1 MSETNDNYYIIMTN
15 NQPKNS
21 PLVFLPIFLSF
32 FVMGFV
38 DIVGVATN
46 YVKKD
51 FDLSDSMAN
60 LIPMMVFVWFAIFS
74 VPTGMLMGKI
84 GRKKTVLL
92 SLIITAITMLL
103 PLFFYNYFGVLFSFA
118 LLGIGNTILQ
128 VSLNPLAAATVSE
141 NRLAS
146 TLTMGQFIKAISSF
160 LGPILVGFAASRL
173 DDWRLVFLLY
183 CITTVISIIV
193 LYSIRINEASG
204 TVEKSSSFSE
214 IFSLLKDRYL
224 VYCILVILLIVGI
237 DVALNTSIPKLLMER
252 TGIEL
257 GEAALGTSV
266 YFAARTI
273 GTFIGAILLIRL
285 SPVRFLRV
293 SLILAFL
300 AFIGMMVSSSL
311 WMLIALIVII
321 GLACANVFSIIFSLA
336 LQHDM
341 KHSNEI
347 SALMIMGVSGGALLS
362 PLQGLITDFS
372 GFTSG
377 MVVILASILIIGFIS
392 FKFKS

>member
-1 MSETNDNYYIIMTN
+1 MN
-15 NQPKNS
+15 NTQSKNS
-21 PLVFLPIFLSF
+21 SLVFLPIFLSF

-51 FDLSDSMAN
+51 FALSDSMAN
-60 LIPMMVFVWFAIFS
+60 LIPMMVFVWFAVFS
-74 VPTGMLMGKI
+74 VPTGLLMGKI

-92 SLIITAITMLL
+92 SLLITAITMVF
-103 PLFFYNYFGVLFSFA
+103 PLFFYNYFGILFSFA

-128 VSLNPLAAATVSE
+128 VSLNPLAAATVSKDK
-141 NRLAS
+141 LTS

-160 LGPILVGFAASRL
+160 LGPILVGLAASKM
-173 DDWRLVFLLY
+173 DNWRLTFLLY
-183 CITTVISIIV
+183 CIVTLLSMIV
-193 LYSIRINEASG
+193 LYITQIQESG
-204 TVEKSSSFSE
+204 EMKEKSSSFKE
-214 IFSLLKDRYL
+214 IISLLKDRYL
-224 VYCILVILLIVGI
+224 VYCIIVIILIVGI
-237 DVALNTSIPKLLMER
+237 DVALNTSIPKLLMYR
-252 TGIEL
+252 TDIVL
-257 GEAALGTSV
+257 DEAALGTSL

-273 GTFIGAILLIRL
+273 GTLIGAFLLIKL
-285 SPVRFLRV
+285 SSVRFLRAT
-293 SLILAFL
+293 LILAVL
-300 AFIGMMVSSSL
+300 AFITMMISSSL
-311 WMLIALIVII
+311 WVLLAAIAII

-362 PLQGLITDFS
+362 PLQGLITDIS
-372 GFTSG
+372 TFTAG
-377 MVVILASILIIGFIS
+377 MSVILISILIIGLIS

>member
-1 MSETNDNYYIIMTN
+1 MN
-15 NQPKNS
+15 NTRPKNS

-32 FVMGFV
+32 FTMGFV

-51 FDLSDSMAN
+51 FALSDSMAN

-74 VPTGMLMGKI
+74 VPTGLLMGKI

-92 SLIITAITMLL
+92 SLLITAITMLF
-103 PLFFYNYFGVLFSFA
+103 PLFLYNYLGVLFSFA

-128 VSLNPLAAATVSE
+128 VSLNPLAAATVSKDK
-141 NRLAS
+141 LTS

-160 LGPILVGFAASRL
+160 LGPVLVGLAASKL
-173 DDWRLVFLLY
+173 DNWRLTFLLY
-183 CITTVISIIV
+183 SITTLVSMIV
-193 LYSIRINEASG
+193 LYFTQIKESAEM
-204 TVEKSSSFSE
+204 TEKPSSFKE
-214 IFSLLKDRYL
+214 ILLLLKDKYL
-224 VYCILVILLIVGI
+224 VYCIIVILLIVGI
-237 DVALNTSIPKLLMER
+237 DVGLNTSIPKLLMHR
-252 TGIEL
+252 TSL
-257 GEAALGTSV
+257 VLDEAALGTSL

-273 GTFIGAILLIRL
+273 GTFIGAFLLMEL
-285 SPVRFLRV
+285 SSVKFLRATLV
-293 SLILAFL
+293 LAVL
-300 AFIGMMVSSSL
+300 AFIIMMISSSL
-311 WMLIALIVII
+311 WVLLAAIALI
-321 GLACANVFSIIFSLA
+321 GLSCANVFSIIFSLA

-362 PLQGLITDFS
+362 PLQGLITDMS
-372 GFTSG
+372 TFTTG
-377 MVVILASILIIGFIS
+377 MTIILISIIIIGLIS

>member
-1 MSETNDNYYIIMTN
+1 MN
-15 NQPKNS
+15 NTRPKNS

-32 FVMGFV
+32 FTMGFV

-51 FDLSDSMAN
+51 FALSDSMAN

-74 VPTGMLMGKI
+74 VPTGLLMGKI

-92 SLIITAITMLL
+92 SLLITAITMLF
-103 PLFFYNYFGVLFSFA
+103 PLFLYNYLGVLFSFA

-128 VSLNPLAAATVSE
+128 VSLNPLAAATVSKDK
-141 NRLAS
+141 LTS

-160 LGPILVGFAASRL
+160 LGPVLVGLAASKL
-173 DDWRLVFLLY
+173 DNWRLTFLLY
-183 CITTVISIIV
+183 SITTLVSMIV
-193 LYSIRINEASG
+193 LYFTQIKESAEM
-204 TVEKSSSFSE
+204 TEKPSSFKE
-214 IFSLLKDRYL
+214 ILLLLKDKYL
-224 VYCILVILLIVGI
+224 VYCIIVILLIVGI
-237 DVALNTSIPKLLMER
+237 DVGLNTSIPKLLMHR
-252 TGIEL
+252 TSL
-257 GEAALGTSV
+257 VLDEAALGTSL

-273 GTFIGAILLIRL
+273 GTFIGAFLLMEL
-285 SPVRFLRV
+285 SSVKFLRATLV
-293 SLILAFL
+293 LAVL
-300 AFIGMMVSSSL
+300 AFIIMMISSSL
-311 WMLIALIVII
+311 WVLLAAIALI
-321 GLACANVFSIIFSLA
+321 GLSCANVFSIIFSLA

-362 PLQGLITDFS
+362 PLQGLITDMS
-372 GFTSG
+372 TFTTG
-377 MVVILASILIIGFIS
+377 MTVILISIIIIGLIS

>member
-1 MSETNDNYYIIMTN
+1 MN
-15 NQPKNS
+15 NTRPKNS

-32 FVMGFV
+32 FTMGFV

-51 FDLSDSMAN
+51 FALSDSMAN

-74 VPTGMLMGKI
+74 VPTGLLMGKI

-92 SLIITAITMLL
+92 SLLITAITMLF
-103 PLFFYNYFGVLFSFA
+103 PLFLYNYLGVLFSFA

-128 VSLNPLAAATVSE
+128 VSLNPLAAATVSKDK
-141 NRLAS
+141 LTS

-160 LGPILVGFAASRL
+160 LGPVLVGLAASKL
-173 DDWRLVFLLY
+173 DNWRLTFLLY
-183 CITTVISIIV
+183 SITTLVSMIV
-193 LYSIRINEASG
+193 LYFTQIKESAEM
-204 TVEKSSSFSE
+204 TEKPSSFKE
-214 IFSLLKDRYL
+214 ILLLLKDKYL
-224 VYCILVILLIVGI
+224 VYCIIVILLIVGI
-237 DVALNTSIPKLLMER
+237 DVGLNTSIPKLLMHR
-252 TGIEL
+252 TSL
-257 GEAALGTSV
+257 VLDEAALGTSL

-273 GTFIGAILLIRL
+273 GTFIGAFLLMKL
-285 SPVRFLRV
+285 SSVKFLRATLV
-293 SLILAFL
+293 LAVLAFV
-300 AFIGMMVSSSL
+300 IMMISSSL
-311 WMLIALIVII
+311 WVLLAAIALI
-321 GLACANVFSIIFSLA
+321 GLSCANVFSIIFSLA

-362 PLQGLITDFS
+362 PLQGLITDMS
-372 GFTSG
+372 TFTTG
-377 MVVILASILIIGFIS
+377 MTVILISIIIIGLIS

>member
-1 MSETNDNYYIIMTN
+1 MDKIQT
-15 NQPKNS
+15 KNS

-51 FDLSDSMAN
+51 FELSDSMAN
-60 LIPMMVFVWFAIFS
+60 LIPMMVFVWFAVFS
-74 VPTGMLMGKI
+74 VPTGLLMGKI
-84 GRKKTVLL
+84 GRKKTVLT
-92 SLIITAITMLL
+92 SLLITAITMLL

-128 VSLNPLAAATVSE
+128 VSLNPLAAAIVSKE
-141 NRLAS
+141 KLTS

-160 LGPILVGFAASRL
+160 LGPIIVGLAASNL
-173 DDWRLVFLLY
+173 NNWRLTFLIY
-183 CITTVISIIV
+183 SVTIIV
-193 LYSIRINEASG
+193 SIAVLFFTPINESNE
-204 TVEKSSSFSE
+204 VREKSSSFKD
-214 IFSLLKDRYL
+214 ILALLKDKFL
-224 VYCILVILLIVGI
+224 LSCIAVIILIVGV
-237 DVALNTSIPKLLMER
+237 DVGLNTSIPKLLMER
-252 TGIEL
+252 TGMALED
-257 GEAALGTSV
+257 AALGTSL

-273 GTFIGAILLIRL
+273 GTFVGALLLIKL
-285 SPVRFLRV
+285 SSSKFLKV
-293 SLILAFL
+293 TLILAAL
-300 AFIGMMVSSSL
+300 AFVGMMVSSST
-311 WMLIALIVII
+311 WMLLALIAVI

-362 PLQGLITDFS
+362 PLQGLITDMS
-372 GFTSG
+372 NFTAG
-377 MVVILASILIIGFIS
+377 MGVILVAILMMGLIS
-392 FKFKS
+392 LKFKS

>member
-1 MSETNDNYYIIMTN
+1 MN
-15 NQPKNS
+15 NTRPKNS

-32 FVMGFV
+32 FTMGFV

-51 FDLSDSMAN
+51 FALSDSMAN

-74 VPTGMLMGKI
+74 VPTGLLMGKI

-92 SLIITAITMLL
+92 SLLITAITMLF
-103 PLFFYNYFGVLFSFA
+103 PLFLYNYLGVLFSFA

-128 VSLNPLAAATVSE
+128 VSLNPLAAATVSKDK
-141 NRLAS
+141 LTS

-160 LGPILVGFAASRL
+160 LGPVLVGLAASKL
-173 DDWRLVFLLY
+173 DNWRLTFLLY
-183 CITTVISIIV
+183 SITTLVSMIV
-193 LYSIRINEASG
+193 LYFTQIKESAEM
-204 TVEKSSSFSE
+204 TEKPSSFKE
-214 IFSLLKDRYL
+214 ILLLLKDKYL
-224 VYCILVILLIVGI
+224 VYCIIVILLIVGI
-237 DVALNTSIPKLLMER
+237 DVGLNTSIPKLLMHR
-252 TGIEL
+252 TSL
-257 GEAALGTSV
+257 VLDEAALGTSL

-273 GTFIGAILLIRL
+273 GTFIGAFLLMKL
-285 SPVRFLRV
+285 SSVKFLRATLV
-293 SLILAFL
+293 LAVL
-300 AFIGMMVSSSL
+300 AFIIMMISSSL
-311 WMLIALIVII
+311 WVLLAAIALI
-321 GLACANVFSIIFSLA
+321 GLSCANVFSIIFSLA

-362 PLQGLITDFS
+362 PLQGLITDMS
-372 GFTSG
+372 TFTTG
-377 MVVILASILIIGFIS
+377 MTIILISIIIIGLIS